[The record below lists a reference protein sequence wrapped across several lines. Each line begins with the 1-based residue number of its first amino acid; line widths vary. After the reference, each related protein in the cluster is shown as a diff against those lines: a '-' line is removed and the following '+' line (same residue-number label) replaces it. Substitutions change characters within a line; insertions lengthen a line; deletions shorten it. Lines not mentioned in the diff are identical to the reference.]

1 MVAFLSRVEVGY
13 LCIDVNVYAAVPLE
27 AHLFESESK
36 LVFGLV
42 IFKNSLVEV
51 SLT

>member
-1 MVAFLSRVEVGY
+1 MVAFLSYLEVGY

-36 LVFGLV
+36 LMFGLI
-42 IFKNSLVEV
+42 IFKQSA
-51 SLT
+51 